1 MENKNLKFLQTWTP
15 DEFKALKS
23 VAKIEILQNELT
35 GKSFMAFGAEK
46 GACSYKVLSGELTKP
61 MISQVC
67 SEETGETFYMLHQ
80 KGEGG
85 ATLLGTL

>member
-1 MENKNLKFLQTWTP
+1 MNTNLKFLQTWTV
-15 DEFKALKS
+15 DEFKA
-23 VAKIEILQNELT
+23 AKNVSKIDVLQNEIT
-35 GKSFMAFGAEK
+35 GKSFIVFGGET
-46 GACSYKVLSGELTKP
+46 GACSHKVQSGELTKP

-67 SEETGETFYMLHQ
+67 SQDTGETFYMLHQ

>member
-1 MENKNLKFLQTWTP
+1 MEMNLKFLQTWEI
-15 DEFKALKS
+15 DEFKTAKNVS
-23 VAKIEILQNELT
+23 KIEILENHST
-35 GKSFMAFGAEK
+35 GKSFMAFGSET
-46 GACSYKVLSGELTKP
+46 GACSHKVLSGELTKP

-67 SEETGETFYMLHQ
+67 SVETGETFYLLHQ

>member
-1 MENKNLKFLQTWTP
+1 MEKNLKFLETWTV
-15 DEFKALKS
+15 DEFKAFKS
-23 VAKIEILQNELT
+23 VNRIDVLRNET
-35 GKSFMAFGAEK
+35 TNKSFVVFGKET
-46 GACSYKVLSGELTKP
+46 GACSHKVESGELTKP

-67 SEETGETFYMLHQ
+67 SQDTGETFYLLHQ